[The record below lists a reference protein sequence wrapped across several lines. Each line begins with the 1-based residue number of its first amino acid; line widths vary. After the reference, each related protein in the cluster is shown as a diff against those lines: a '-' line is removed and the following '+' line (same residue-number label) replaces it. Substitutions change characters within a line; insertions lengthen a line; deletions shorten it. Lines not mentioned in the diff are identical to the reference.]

1 MSGERPFG
9 PCQDCGAPV
18 EPQQR
23 YCVNCGQRT
32 GSRDP
37 QLVALLR
44 RVGERSRATA
54 PPAQAS
60 TEPIAPARSSA
71 RPRGPGLTLPPRKV
85 SALLV
90 LVFLGFGVLLGHV
103 AGSRVNDTLAAS
115 RQPMKIVL
123 PSQALSAT
131 ATAPTSTSTSS
142 SSASSSSA
150 AGEPPEAQATPTPEP
165 APAPTPAPAKATAP
179 AKGGTSPSGHAPS
192 RPNGTGGGKGGS
204 GKGSPGA
211 SGSGLPPVKHVFVIM
226 LSDEPYASVFG
237 PASTAPYLARTLEH
251 KGELLVHYDA
261 VAHEQ
266 LADELALLS
275 GQGPTA
281 ETAADCPNYATIA
294 PTGIGPDQQV
304 LGSGCVYPSSTQTLP
319 GQLAAR
325 RLTWRAYVQ
334 GTDEPD
340 VPGACAHPALGQGDP
355 TSGPHPPRRGRTPR
369 TSTRSSTSSRS
380 PARPPAQPTSSAW
393 VACRV
398 TWPTRAHP
406 ELLLHRA
413 RPLPG
418 RQPHALQR
426 WGTRRPRARH
436 RFLAKVV
443 PEILESKAYS
453 ESGLLVITV
462 DEAPSSGEFADSSSC
477 CGQPS
482 FPNVTSTAPSGL
494 SPRGGGAV
502 GALLL
507 SPFVKGATT
516 NQEPFN
522 HFSLLRTIEDFFGLA
537 HLGYAA
543 LPAVKS
549 FEPSMFAG
557 P

>member
-18 EPQQR
+18 EPNQR
-23 YCVNCGQRT
+23 YCVNCGQRM

-37 QLVALLR
+37 RLVALLR
-44 RVGERSRATA
+44 RVGERSRVTA
-54 PPAQAS
+54 PPAHAVA
-60 TEPIAPARSSA
+60 EPIAHPRASAAAR
-71 RPRGPGLTLPPRKV
+71 GLGLALPPRRV
-85 SALLV
+85 CALLV

-103 AGSRVNDTLAAS
+103 AGSRVSDTLAAS

-131 ATAPTSTSTSS
+131 AGAPTSTAS
-142 SSASSSSA
+142 SSASASSG
-150 AGEPPEAQATPTPEP
+150 AGEPPEAQAAPTPEP
-165 APAPTPAPAKATAP
+165 APAPAKATAP
-179 AKGGTSPSGHAPS
+179 ATGGGSPAVRAPS
-192 RPNGTGGGKGGS
+192 RPGGPGGGEGGS
-204 GKGSPGA
+204 GKGSSGA
-211 SGSGLPPVKHVFVIM
+211 SRSGLPPVKHVFVIM
-226 LSDEPYASVFG
+226 LSDEPYASAFG
-237 PASTAPYLARTLEH
+237 PASTAPYLAQTLER

-281 ETAADCPNYATIA
+281 ETAADCPNYDAIAAT
-294 PTGIGPDQQV
+294 GMGPDQQV
-304 LGSGCVYPSSTQTLP
+304 LGNGCVYPSSTQTLP
-319 GQLAAR
+319 GQLAAKH
-325 RLTWRAYVQ
+325 LTWRAYVQ

-340 VPGACAHPALGQGDP
+340 VPGACAHPPLGQADP
-355 TSGPHPPRRGRTPR
+355 TSGLTPSAAGPYATYIDPFVYFQSIAGSPTCAADVVGLGRLQGDLA
-369 TSTRSSTSSRS
+369 S
-380 PARPPAQPTSSAW
+380 PARTPSFSYIAPDRCQDASPTPCSAGEPAGLEPAN
-393 VACRV
+393 
-398 TWPTRAHP
+398 
-406 ELLLHRA
+406 
-413 RPLPG
+413 
-418 RQPHALQR
+418 
-426 WGTRRPRARH
+426 

-443 PEILESKAYS
+443 PEIMESKAYS

-462 DEAPSSGEFADSSSC
+462 DEAPSSGELADSSSC

-482 FPNVTSTAPSGL
+482 FPNVASTAPSGL

-522 HFSLLRTIEDFFGLA
+522 HFSLLRTIEDLFGLA

-543 LPAVKS
+543 LPAVKP
-549 FEPSMFAG
+549 FEPSMFTG
-557 P
+557 G

>member
-23 YCVNCGQRT
+23 YCVHCGQRT

-44 RVGERSRATA
+44 HVGERSHATS
-54 PPAQAS
+54 PPAHAA
-60 TEPIAPARSSA
+60 TEPIAQARSSA
-71 RPRGPGLTLPPRKV
+71 RARGPALTLPPRKV

-131 ATAPTSTSTSS
+131 ATAPTSTSS

-150 AGEPPEAQATPTPEP
+150 AGEPPEAQATPTPQA
-165 APAPTPAPAKATAP
+165 APAPTPVPAKATAP
-179 AKGGTSPSGHAPS
+179 AKGGTSPAGHAPS
-192 RPNGTGGGKGGS
+192 RPSGAGGGEGGS

-211 SGSGLPPVKHVFVIM
+211 SRSGLPPVKHVFVIM

-237 PASTAPYLARTLEH
+237 PASTAPYLAQTLEH

-281 ETAADCPNYATIA
+281 ETAADCPNYAAIA
-294 PTGIGPDQQV
+294 PSGIGPDQQV

-319 GQLAAR
+319 GQLAAKH
-325 RLTWRAYVQ
+325 LTWRAYVQ

-340 VPGACAHPALGQGDP
+340 VPGACAHPVLGQGDP
-355 TSGPHPPRRGRTPR
+355 TSGLAPSAAGPYATYIDPFVYFQSITGSPACAADVVGLGRLQGDLANAARTPSFSYIAPDR
-369 TSTRSSTSSRS
+369 CQDAS
-380 PARPPAQPTSSAW
+380 PTPCSAGEPAGLTPAN
-393 VACRV
+393 
-398 TWPTRAHP
+398 
-406 ELLLHRA
+406 
-413 RPLPG
+413 
-418 RQPHALQR
+418 
-426 WGTRRPRARH
+426 

-443 PEILESKAYS
+443 PEIMESKAYS

-482 FPNVTSTAPSGL
+482 FPNVPSTAPSGL

-537 HLGYAA
+537 HLGYAV
-543 LPAVKS
+543 LPGVKS
-549 FEPSMFAG
+549 FEPSMFTG

>member
-54 PPAQAS
+54 PPAPAS
-60 TEPIAPARSSA
+60 TEPIAQARSSA
-71 RPRGPGLTLPPRKV
+71 RARGPGLTLPPRKV

-131 ATAPTSTSTSS
+131 ATAPTSTSS

-150 AGEPPEAQATPTPEP
+150 VGEPPEAQATPTPQP
-165 APAPTPAPAKATAP
+165 APAPAPAPAKAIAP
-179 AKGGTSPSGHAPS
+179 AKGGTSPAGHVPNRPSGA
-192 RPNGTGGGKGGS
+192 GGGEGGS

-211 SGSGLPPVKHVFVIM
+211 SRSGLPAVKHVFVIM

-237 PASTAPYLARTLEH
+237 PASTAPYLAQTLEH

-281 ETAADCPNYATIA
+281 ETAADCPNYAAIA

-304 LGSGCVYPSSTQTLP
+304 LGSGCVYPSFTQTLP
-319 GQLAAR
+319 GQLAAKH
-325 RLTWRAYVQ
+325 LTWRAYVQ

-355 TSGPHPPRRGRTPR
+355 TSGLTPSTAGPYATYIDPFVYFQSITGSPACAADVVGLGRLQGDLANQARTPSFSYIAPDR
-369 TSTRSSTSSRS
+369 CQDAS
-380 PARPPAQPTSSAW
+380 PTPCSAGESAGLAPAN
-393 VACRV
+393 
-398 TWPTRAHP
+398 
-406 ELLLHRA
+406 
-413 RPLPG
+413 
-418 RQPHALQR
+418 
-426 WGTRRPRARH
+426 

-443 PEILESKAYS
+443 PEIMGSKAYS

-462 DEAPSSGEFADSSSC
+462 DEAPSSGELADSSSC

-549 FEPSMFAG
+549 FEPSMFTG
-557 P
+557 G